1 MAARRWLGLV
11 TQLTWLAGLE
21 PSAARVD
28 CRRAPARPDR
38 SLDAN
43 AGTPSAAVAAP
54 TLDVSAGSQQQQ
66 PSAAAA
72 AGSYRAKARPAARAP
87 AGVPAMRVA
96 DARPGA
102 IIYRNLGVPSGTVN
116 AAVGKVGRHWRLDD
130 AEFYQRPA
138 PLLLYPITNAP
149 ARYSR
154 VPPGGGLFVRG
165 KILRGCGFLISA
177 GGSSKSLLRAA

>member
-72 AGSYRAKARPAARAP
+72 AGSYRAKA
-87 AGVPAMRVA
+87 
-96 DARPGA
+96 
-102 IIYRNLGVPSGTVN
+102 S
-116 AAVGKVGRHWRLDD
+116 
-130 AEFYQRPA
+130 QRRA
-138 PLLLYPITNAP
+138 PLLVSPRCESQTRGRGQFYIEIWGSHQVLSTRRLGRSDDIGGWTMPNFTNAP
-149 ARYSR
+149 
-154 VPPGGGLFVRG
+154 PP
-165 KILRGCGFLISA
+165 
-177 GGSSKSLLRAA
+177 SSFTQ

>member
-11 TQLTWLAGLE
+11 TPLTWLAGLE
-21 PSAARVD
+21 PAASRVD

-96 DARPGA
+96 DARRGQLY
-102 IIYRNLGVPSGTVN
+102 IEIWGSHQVLSTRRLGRS
-116 AAVGKVGRHWRLDD
+116 DD
-130 AEFYQRPA
+130 IGGWTMPNF
-138 PLLLYPITNAP
+138 TNAP
-149 ARYSR
+149 
-154 VPPGGGLFVRG
+154 PP
-165 KILRGCGFLISA
+165 
-177 GGSSKSLLRAA
+177 SSFTQ

>member
-1 MAARRWLGLV
+1 M
-11 TQLTWLAGLE
+11 
-21 PSAARVD
+21 P
-28 CRRAPARPDR
+28 
-38 SLDAN
+38 
-43 AGTPSAAVAAP
+43 
-54 TLDVSAGSQQQQ
+54 
-66 PSAAAA
+66 
-72 AGSYRAKARPAARAP
+72 RPASGAP

-96 DARPGA
+96 DARAGAAGA
-102 IIYRNLGVPSGTVN
+102 IVYRNLGVPSGTVN

-165 KILRGCGFLISA
+165 KILRGCGFLLSA